1 MNTIKIRSVATSFT
15 HSVLILASLCRPA
28 MAQSTPSPV
37 VPDREA
43 VLAVV
48 QGYFDTLAA
57 KDVAGAQRL
66 LITRVTK
73 DVAGE
78 QRLMRPEATFHYAL
92 QKDGKSVVEG
102 FTRQWWLEAMPG
114 RKQAWFERMW
124 NPEVRIHGL
133 IATVWAPYDLWAD
146 GTFSHCGVDVFNLV
160 KTDEG
165 WKISSCVYTIEKEC
179 EPSPLGPPNFKAPS

>member
-1 MNTIKIRSVATSFT
+1 
-15 HSVLILASLCRPA
+15 
-28 MAQSTPSPV
+28 MAQSTLPPA

-43 VLAVV
+43 ILAVV
-48 QGYFDTLAA
+48 QAYFDTLAA

-66 LITRVTK
+66 LITKATK

-78 QRLMRPEATFHYAL
+78 QRLLRPEATFHYV
-92 QKDGKSVVEG
+92 QKKDGQPVVEG

-133 IATVWAPYDLWAD
+133 IATVWAPYDFWKD
-146 GTFSHCGVDVFNLV
+146 GTFGHCGVDAFNLV

-165 WKISSCVYTIEKEC
+165 WKISSCVYSIDKEC
-179 EPSPLGPPNFKAPS
+179 EASPLGPPKFKPAASPSESPLPR